1 MFRRWLS
8 PVESSTSAVPAG
20 LAVYAI
26 GDIHG
31 RLDLVTQ
38 LLAKI
43 TDDSA
48 RHPEDRERRL
58 IFLGDYIDRG
68 MQSRAVVD
76 FLLAKPGPGFASTF
90 LMGNHEDAMLE
101 FLEGRSDGRAWLS
114 YGGLETLMS
123 YGVPVSKLP
132 FGASAAIDLR
142 KAVRQAVPATH
153 VDFMRNCTLS
163 HTEGDFVFVH
173 AGIRPGRSME
183 QQTRHDLLWIRDDFL
198 HTRLALPGKVVVHG
212 HTICDEPK
220 DLGHRIDIDTGAFV
234 SGRLT
239 CLVVR
244 GTVRRFLTTNP
255 GLRDA

>member
-8 PVESSTSAVPAG
+8 PAKSSTAAVPAG

-31 RLDLVTQ
+31 RLDLVIQ

-43 TDDSA
+43 ADDSA

-68 MQSRAVVD
+68 MQSRGVVD
-76 FLLAKPGPGFASTF
+76 VLLAKPWPGFASTF

-101 FLEGRSDGRAWLS
+101 FLDGRSDGRAWLS
-114 YGGLETLMS
+114 NGGLETLMS
-123 YGVPVSKLP
+123 YGVPVSSLP
-132 FGASAAIDLR
+132 FDSSAAIDLR
-142 KAVRQAVPATH
+142 KAACQAVPATH
-153 VDFMRNCTLS
+153 VDFLRNCTLS
-163 HTEGDFVFVH
+163 HSEGDFVFVH

-183 QQTRHDLLWIRDDFL
+183 QQTRQDLLWIRGDFL
-198 HTRLALPGKVVVHG
+198 HARSALPDRVIVHG

-220 DLGHRIDIDTGAFV
+220 DLGHRIDVDTGAFI
-234 SGRLT
+234 SGRLI
-239 CLVVR
+239 CLVLR
-244 GTVRRFLTTNP
+244 GTVRRFLTTDP
-255 GLRDA
+255 SLRDV

>member
-8 PVESSTSAVPAG
+8 PAESSTAAVPAG

-68 MQSRAVVD
+68 MQSRGVLDV
-76 FLLAKPGPGFASTF
+76 LLAKPWPGFASTF

-123 YGVPVSKLP
+123 YGVPVNNLP
-132 FGASAAIDLR
+132 FGASAAMDLR
-142 KAVRQAVPATH
+142 EAVRQAVPAAQPPSNTDPNSTASRGSL
-153 VDFMRNCTLS
+153 VATSTVGSQRPTA
-163 HTEGDFVFVH
+163 HTTE
-173 AGIRPGRSME
+173 
-183 QQTRHDLLWIRDDFL
+183 L
-198 HTRLALPGKVVVHG
+198 
-212 HTICDEPK
+212 
-220 DLGHRIDIDTGAFV
+220 
-234 SGRLT
+234 
-239 CLVVR
+239 
-244 GTVRRFLTTNP
+244 
-255 GLRDA
+255 

>member
-8 PVESSTSAVPAG
+8 PAESSTAAIPAG

-68 MQSRAVVD
+68 MQSRGVVD
-76 FLLAKPGPGFASTF
+76 VLLAKPWPGFASTF

-101 FLEGRSDGRAWLS
+101 FLEERSDGRAWLS

-123 YGVPVSKLP
+123 LRCAREQCALRRVSRDGFEEGRSP
-132 FGASAAIDLR
+132 GGAGDACRFPAELRSQPHRGRLRVHPRRNSA
-142 KAVRQAVPATH
+142 
-153 VDFMRNCTLS
+153 
-163 HTEGDFVFVH
+163 
-173 AGIRPGRSME
+173 RPGSNR
-183 QQTRHDLLWIRDDFL
+183 R
-198 HTRLALPGKVVVHG
+198 G
-212 HTICDEPK
+212 TICCGFATTSCTRGWPYRAK
-220 DLGHRIDIDTGAFV
+220 SWCTGTPSAM
-234 SGRLT
+234 
-239 CLVVR
+239 
-244 GTVRRFLTTNP
+244 NP
-255 GLRDA
+255 GPLGTEST